1 MGSTETKEPMKIL
14 HTSDWHLGHLL
25 YGADRGEEQ
34 AAMMDQM
41 EAILQE
47 ERPDALIVSGDIFHT
62 SQPSASIQ
70 TFFTESVMRLCAAVP
85 GMTVVIIAGN
95 HDSASRHEVTK
106 VLWETQGVHM
116 LGSVDK
122 DHLEDLIVEVPG
134 KGFVVAVPYLNE
146 RSIPDGFYQSLLDL
160 AASRNGENLPV
171 VMAAHL
177 TVSGSDFTG
186 HEDVR
191 EVTVGGIDGV
201 DLATLGTGYD
211 YLALGHI
218 HRPQTLPGSDNRARY
233 SGTPIA
239 ISFDEA
245 YSHSVSVVEIA
256 AHGDRPEI
264 RTIEILNPC
273 PLVTLP
279 TKGFGPWEEVKA
291 LLERFP
297 KDKPAYMRLNV
308 EVDDYLPK
316 SAQEDA
322 RALLKDTPVKFTYI
336 NTHRK
341 GTAAGTRNGV
351 TVAEF
356 QAMSPL
362 SVAEM
367 YARDSGLAFEE
378 DLKKLFRE
386 AEAQVEQEKR
396 NN

>member
-1 MGSTETKEPMKIL
+1 MKIL

-70 TFFTESVMRLCAAVP
+70 TFFTESVMRLRAAVP

-160 AASRNGENLPV
+160 ATSRNGENLPV

-264 RTIEILNPC
+264 RTIEIWNPC

-279 TKGFGPWEEVKA
+279 TKGFGKWNDVKA
-291 LLERFP
+291 LLEQFP

-336 NTHRK
+336 NARRK

-362 SVAEM
+362 AVAEM

>member
-1 MGSTETKEPMKIL
+1 MI
-14 HTSDWHLGHLL
+14 
-25 YGADRGEEQ
+25 
-34 AAMMDQM
+34 DQM
-41 EAILQE
+41 EAILRE
-47 ERPDALIVSGDIFHT
+47 ENPDVLIVSGDIFHT
-62 SQPSASIQ
+62 SQPSASVQ
-70 TFFTESVMRLCAAVP
+70 TFFTESVMRMHAAVP
-85 GMTVVIIAGN
+85 GMTIVIIAGN

-106 VLWETQGVHM
+106 ILWETQGVYM

-146 RSIPDGFYQSLLDL
+146 RSIPDGFYQSLIDL
-160 AASRNGENLPV
+160 AASRNGTNLPV

-191 EVTVGGIDGV
+191 EVTVGGIDCV
-201 DLATLGTGYD
+201 ALSALGKGYD

-218 HRPQTLPGSDNRARY
+218 HRPQTLSGSDGRARY

-256 AHGDRPEI
+256 SHGDRPTI
-264 RTIEILNPC
+264 RTIEILNPR

-279 TKGFGPWEEVKA
+279 AKGFAPWDEVMA
-291 LLERFP
+291 LLGQFP
-297 KDKPAYMRLNV
+297 KDKPSYLRLNV

-316 SAQEDA
+316 SAEDDA
-322 RALLKDTPVKFTYI
+322 KALLKDTPVKFTYI
-336 NTHRK
+336 NSRRK
-341 GTAAGTRNGV
+341 GTSTSTRKGV

-356 QAMSPL
+356 QAMNPL
-362 SVAEM
+362 TVAKM
-367 YARDSGLAFEE
+367 YAEDSGLTFGDE
-378 DLKKLFRE
+378 LKDLFRE

>member
-1 MGSTETKEPMKIL
+1 
-14 HTSDWHLGHLL
+14 
-25 YGADRGEEQ
+25 
-34 AAMMDQM
+34 MMDQL

-70 TFFTESVMRLCAAVP
+70 TFFTESVMRLRAAVP
-85 GMTVVIIAGN
+85 GMTTVIIAGN

-106 VLWETQGVHM
+106 ILWETQGVYM

-134 KGFVVAVPYLNE
+134 MGFVVAVPYLNE

-264 RTIEILNPC
+264 RTIEIWNPC

-279 TKGFGPWEEVKA
+279 TKGFGKWDDVKA
-291 LLERFP
+291 LLEQFP

-322 RALLKDTPVKFTYI
+322 KALLKDTPVKFTYI
-336 NTHRK
+336 NARRK

-356 QAMSPL
+356 QAMSPQ

>member
-1 MGSTETKEPMKIL
+1 
-14 HTSDWHLGHLL
+14 
-25 YGADRGEEQ
+25 
-34 AAMMDQM
+34 MMDQM

-70 TFFTESVMRLCAAVP
+70 TFFTESVMRLRAAVP

-160 AASRNGENLPV
+160 ATSRNGENLPV

-336 NTHRK
+336 NARRK

-362 SVAEM
+362 AVAEM